1 MVAKKMLKSITF
13 KTTIIILFSILL
25 IIFFME
31 YISIK
36 PMLPQDKEPTHRMEQ
51 QAVDLQPKP
60 KGGNAVLIW

>member
-13 KTTIIILFSILL
+13 KTTIIILFDY
-25 IIFFME
+25 IFVQ